1 MNNAGIYLL
10 KDIEETTLS
19 DWQHVMNVNATGVFI
34 GTKLALPLMRSTGS
48 GSIINISSTSGI
60 TGSPFEVAYTASK
73 GAVRLFTKSAAL
85 YSAKDNIRVNSV
97 HPATTDTSM
106 VDVIWES
113 SPTIRQTVT
122 DNVPLGRLAEPS
134 EIAKTVVFL
143 ASADSSYMTGSELI
157 VDGGMTAI

>member
-1 MNNAGIYLL
+1 M
-10 KDIEETTLS
+10 
-19 DWQHVMNVNATGVFI
+19 
-34 GTKLALPLMRSTGS
+34 
-48 GSIINISSTSGI
+48 
-60 TGSPFEVAYTASK
+60 AYTASK

-134 EIAKTVVFL
+134 EIAKTVVFF
-143 ASADSSYMTGSELI
+143 GI
-157 VDGGMTAI
+157 R